1 MKSLTKSI
9 QVLVELVTQDP
20 QMESA
25 WLTALAHLEHL
36 AAEQVLGNITQSTP
50 QEYMNEIKA
59 HAADEARHRD
69 TILKIRPFPETL
81 NGDYQDLRRRLCAI
95 AESFIKGYF
104 ATAVLSTARSR
115 FVAYVHGA
123 IIIEQ
128 FPFQIYSAY
137 IQETKDARI
146 RQAMQSVLD
155 DEVGH
160 IQLGKK
166 FWQQLPEDKRLS
178 LTELQIIEKEM
189 CMMMVERMTEIISRF
204 KNRDAF
210 FLPSSKA
217 STRLTWMLGD
227 RPWATLA
234 WIHVLGKSE
243 EIAAQHMQRIFK
255 IRNLPLP
262 PEMPGHVEDEIRHAK
277 LLQRSVLLQRRSWL
291 TKSSYKEA
299 EFAMSRL
306 LEKYLVLFFSS
317 IMKNFK
323 DPHSIYLYGAWGL
336 EMRVFKHYTEIMK
349 WTDDIGVAHAISGIL
364 VDETEHTHM
373 VHTSLNEKNILNPEA
388 LKWVRQL
395 EEDLFEN
402 ACKEALDLIL
412 QFDEKPDFAP
422 PYQHTFH
429 AVPQM
434 LPTTTESATME
445 LN

>member
-1 MKSLTKSI
+1 MKNFTKSI
-9 QVLVELVTQDP
+9 QVLIELVTREP

-36 AAEQVLGNITQSTP
+36 AAEQILGNITKSTP
-50 QEYMNEIKA
+50 QEHISEIKT
-59 HAADEARHRD
+59 HAADESRHRD
-69 TILKIRPFPETL
+69 TILKIRPFQEAINEDYL
-81 NGDYQDLRRRLCAI
+81 NLSQRLCAI

-104 ATAVLSTARSR
+104 ATTILTTARSR

-137 IQETKDARI
+137 IQGTKDIQI
-146 RQAMQSVLD
+146 REAMQSILD

-166 FWQQLPEDKRLS
+166 FWQQLPQNGRLS
-178 LTELQIIEKEM
+178 LSELQIIEKEM
-189 CMMMVERMTEIISRF
+189 CQIMVERMTEIVSRF
-204 KNRDAF
+204 QNRDAF

-217 STRLTWMLGD
+217 STRLAWMLGE
-227 RPWATLA
+227 RPWATCA

-243 EIAAQHMQRIFK
+243 EIASRHMQRIFK

-262 PEMPGHVEDEIRHAK
+262 QEMPAHVEDELRHAK

-291 TKSSYKEA
+291 AKCPYKEA
-299 EFAMSRL
+299 ELAMGHL

-317 IMKNFK
+317 IMKRFK

-349 WTDDIGVAHAISGIL
+349 WTDDVGVAHTISGIL
-364 VDETEHTHM
+364 IDETEHTHM
-373 VHTSLNEKNILNPEA
+373 VHTSLIERNILNPEA

-395 EEDLFEN
+395 EEDLFES
-402 ACKEALDLIL
+402 ACKEALDLIFQL
-412 QFDEKPDFAP
+412 DEKPDFAP
-422 PYQHTFH
+422 PYRHTFH
-429 AVPQM
+429 SVPQM
-434 LPTTTESATME
+434 LSVNTESATLE